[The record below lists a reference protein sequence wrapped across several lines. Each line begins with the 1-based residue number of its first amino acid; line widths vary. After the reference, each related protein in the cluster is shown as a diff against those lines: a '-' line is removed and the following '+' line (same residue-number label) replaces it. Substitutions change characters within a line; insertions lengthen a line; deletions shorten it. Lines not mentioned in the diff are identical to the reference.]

1 MFCSV
6 QPRNTLIIS
15 GVVLIHFL
23 VCLLFSL
30 SSFEGERALTSES
43 MMVNLVNPSAHQPS
57 QAQYRSISKPSAIT
71 STENLSSRQSE
82 VPSISAS
89 GGELGRSSKPIP
101 RQVLHNPKPNY
112 PLLSR
117 KLREQGLVMIK
128 LCVNQSGFVDEASV
142 SKSSGF
148 QGLDKSA
155 LTTLSQWRFLPD
167 SSNLNYSSQ
176 CFQAPIHFSLEG

>member
-1 MFCSV
+1 MLCSL

-15 GVVLIHFL
+15 GVVIIHFL
-23 VCLLFSL
+23 AFLLFAPPSY
-30 SSFEGERALTSES
+30 EGERLLASEF
-43 MMVNLVNPSAHQPS
+43 MMVNLVNPGTHQS
-57 QAQYRSISKPSAIT
+57 IAGKYTSISKPSAFT
-71 STENLSSRQSE
+71 PTEYLNSKLAE
-82 VPSISAS
+82 DPAVGAS
-89 GGELGRSSKPIP
+89 GGGVSRSSSLNP
-101 RQVLHNPKPNY
+101 RQVLYNPRPNY

-128 LCVNQSGFVDEASV
+128 LCVNQNGFVEEASI

-155 LTTLSQWRFLPD
+155 LTTLSQWKFLPD
-167 SSNLNYSSQ
+167 TSSLNYASQ

>member
-1 MFCSV
+1 MFCSA
-6 QPRNTLIIS
+6 QPRNALIIS
-15 GVVLIHFL
+15 GVVIFHFL
-23 VCLLFSL
+23 VCLLLSR
-30 SSFEGERALTSES
+30 SSFESERALTSEFL
-43 MMVNLVNPSAHQPS
+43 MVNLVNPSAHQS
-57 QAQYRSISKPSAIT
+57 NQGQYKLTSKPSAIT
-71 STENLSSRQSE
+71 STENLNSKQSE
-82 VPSISAS
+82 IPSISPS
-89 GGELGRSSKPIP
+89 GGGMGRSSSFIP

-167 SSNLNYSSQ
+167 SSNLNHSSQ